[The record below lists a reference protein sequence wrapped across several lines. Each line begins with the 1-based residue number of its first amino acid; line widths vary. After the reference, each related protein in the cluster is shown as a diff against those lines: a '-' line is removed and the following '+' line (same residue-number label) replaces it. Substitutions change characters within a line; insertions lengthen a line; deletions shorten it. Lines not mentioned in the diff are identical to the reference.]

1 MKVVKYLS
9 YVRPS
14 HSRNDN
20 SVVYENTHSGVA

>member
-9 YVRPS
+9 NVRPS
-14 HSRNDN
+14 NSRNDH